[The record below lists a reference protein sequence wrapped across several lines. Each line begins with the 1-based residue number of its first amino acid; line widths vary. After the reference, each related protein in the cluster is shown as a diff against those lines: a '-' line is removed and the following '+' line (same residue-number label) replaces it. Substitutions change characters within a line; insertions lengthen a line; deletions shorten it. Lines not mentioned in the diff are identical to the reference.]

1 MNGVLNGKMTKGIFK
16 KGKIGLFA
24 DVSKDTKVIQYQPLK
39 SGYVVAGDQIIIPT
53 KKFNQL

>member
-1 MNGVLNGKMTKGIFK
+1 MTRGVFK

-24 DVSKDTKVIQYQPLK
+24 DVSKDKKVIQYQPLK

-53 KKFNQL
+53 KKLDQL